1 MKHFSQTFVNYHNCG
16 NGYLDGTN
24 KIVLGGRKCII
35 TIYDPFWKKTIDASN
50 KIANQQD
57 HKLKINQKQTE
68 VTWKDMQNI

>member
-35 TIYDPFWKKTIDASN
+35 TIYDPF
-50 KIANQQD
+50 
-57 HKLKINQKQTE
+57 
-68 VTWKDMQNI
+68 